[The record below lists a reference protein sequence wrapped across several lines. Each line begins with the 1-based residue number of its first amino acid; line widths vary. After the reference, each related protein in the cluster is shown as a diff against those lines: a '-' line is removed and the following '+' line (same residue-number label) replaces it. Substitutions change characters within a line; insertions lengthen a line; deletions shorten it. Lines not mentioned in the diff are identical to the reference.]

1 MDGDDSDADRYAEEE
16 AMLAQ
21 EIAAAEAEEEALGRR
36 PRNPKRLLA
45 VVPDSSQPLARSLT
59 FPSLTSSSGS
69 VPQSPERTSKRA
81 RLAEQD
87 GSDEEAGL
95 SSPAA
100 TDRDPPAPRRSRFLL
115 DAPEASQLTLPVVL
129 PVSGQYKFMAL
140 SADSAGPKTQA
151 ERANAAAT
159 ATAAMHD
166 REAIGVLLHCVE
178 AARRREAREASLRAD
193 REARE
198 GPRAGPAGD
207 VPTEKWTDQYAPRT
221 FVELLSAEQI
231 NRNVLRW
238 VKLWGA
244 YHDRVAEQRQ
254 LAGPRRQLG
263 ASALG
268 KAKRGGGS
276 ALLGSSSRK
285 GRGKDSAG
293 DGAVSAAGAIV
304 GRGGVKEETIEKRQ
318 QLRDAFG
325 FGWNIDAR
333 VLLLVGPAG
342 VGKTMLAHIAARQ
355 AGLQV
360 LELNASD
367 DRSAGRLKPRLQA
380 AMQMRSLS
388 SGGKRRL
395 VVLDEVDGLDSGAVD
410 LLVKM
415 IRATPPIVPT
425 VYPWSGGAGGTDRER
440 RRRRKQGSI
449 AFTCPVIC
457 TCNELYAPALRKLR
471 EHCQIIEMRRP
482 SQERLSGL
490 LRTICREQDM
500 IPTQEGIAALS
511 ERCGYDIRACINTLQ
526 TVPLRHRTPAA
537 TAAGVL
543 RLTPELVQRLPV
555 GSKDDARSAFDVWSS
570 VLSGHQAKRSAARA
584 RRGGFRTGDVA
595 EAASAFAAV
604 AAAADEVR
612 AREAGGAAAVA
623 AAAAAVAES
632 PADDALALPSTALNM
647 SSITAALRAGAGL
660 AGASSSSAAAATGFA
675 ARPSSGAGAADAQG
689 AWPRRGPQS
698 FTRFLLE
705 DLSSRGV
712 DVQLLLDGLHE
723 NFPSSPHTDPTLQ
736 DTARTAD
743 WISVGD
749 MFTHAARSKQ
759 QFSLNRYAAVCG
771 AGVHWNSASDRAG
784 HKLRPRWPAQR
795 RRLKMDTQ
803 AQQEIIATFLGGRM
817 ATGAGLGARSER
829 TLVLDVLSPLLT
841 LVAPPLRERHTG
853 LLDSR
858 ERRDMADAV
867 AIMAT
872 SGLVYGR
879 ERPPMGGKSGGG
891 TGAAGADATG
901 AQGAGRWGADADE
914 EDARR
919 LVLKPPI
926 DSLVRFDGYDP
937 FDRGH
942 RRDMPET
949 MKELLSQEVRLAG
962 VRLRAARAERQER
975 KQRRRDERRAA
986 AAARA
991 AASEAAA
998 ARGEAPAAAADAA
1011 SGRGSGNAMAV
1022 LLQSG
1027 GEGASAGAVSGRR
1040 AGQPGDSDSGS
1051 DSDSGAST
1059 DDEGGPLAIATM
1071 IQEALSGPRRRR
1083 KAPQLGSGKDVHLPE
1098 HVRKQIAEASG
1109 AAPVDK
1115 ASPVKAVVSAAVAKA
1130 AAAQGFLGK
1139 LRERRAEQKGS
1150 RVAPRARFP
1159 VYFKFQ
1165 EGFTDAV
1172 RRPVTLEELLG

>member
-1 MDGDDSDADRYAEEE
+1 
-16 AMLAQ
+16 MLD
-21 EIAAAEAEEEALGRR
+21 
-36 PRNPKRLLA
+36 K
-45 VVPDSSQPLARSLT
+45 
-59 FPSLTSSSGS
+59 
-69 VPQSPERTSKRA
+69 
-81 RLAEQD
+81 
-87 GSDEEAGL
+87 
-95 SSPAA
+95 
-100 TDRDPPAPRRSRFLL
+100 
-115 DAPEASQLTLPVVL
+115 PEASQLTLPVVL
-129 PVSGQYKFMAL
+129 PVSGVYKFMAL
-140 SADSAGPKTQA
+140 SADVAGPRTQA
-151 ERANAAAT
+151 ERASAAAN

-193 REARE
+193 KEARE
-198 GPRAGPAGD
+198 GPPAGPSGEA
-207 VPTEKWTDQYAPRT
+207 PTEKWTDKYAPRT

-244 YHDRVAEQRQ
+244 YHDRMAEQRL

-263 ASALG
+263 AAPGG
-268 KAKRGGGS
+268 KKTRG
-276 ALLGSSSRK
+276 ALLGTTGRKGKGSSSAS
-285 GRGKDSAG
+285 GGDAAGTAG
-293 DGAVSAAGAIV
+293 DIAK
-304 GRGGVKEETIEKRQ
+304 GGVKEETLERRQ
-318 QLRDAFG
+318 QLRDTFG
-325 FGWNIDAR
+325 YGWNIDAR
-333 VLLLVGPAG
+333 VVLLVGPAG

-388 SGGKRRL
+388 SGGRRRL

-425 VYPWSGGAGGTDRER
+425 VYPWGGGAGRGADPEK
-440 RRRRKQGSI
+440 RRRRKQGPV
-449 AFTCPVIC
+449 ALTCPVIC

-482 SQERLSGL
+482 SQERLTGL
-490 LRTICREQDM
+490 LRAICREQDM

-584 RRGGFRTGDVA
+584 RKGGFRTGDVA

-623 AAAAAVAES
+623 AAAAAAAES
-632 PADDALALPSTALNM
+632 PGDDALALPSTALNM

-660 AGASSSSAAAATGFA
+660 AGASASATTGFGS
-675 ARPSSGAGAADAQG
+675 RTLSGAGVADAQG

-723 NFPSSPHTDPTLQ
+723 NFPNSPHTDPTLQ

-743 WISVGD
+743 WLSVGD

-759 QFSLNRYAAVCG
+759 QYSLNRYVAVCG

-795 RRLKMDTQ
+795 RRLRMDTQ
-803 AQQEIIATFLGGRM
+803 AQQEIITTFLGGRM

-841 LVAPPLRERHTG
+841 LVAPPLRERNTG

-872 SGLVYGR
+872 SGLVYAR
-879 ERPPMGGKSGGG
+879 ERPPMGGKSG
-891 TGAAGADATG
+891 AGAGGDQQAK
-901 AQGAGRWGADADE
+901 QGGGGRWGEDDE
-914 EDARR
+914 AARR

-926 DSLVRFDGYDP
+926 DSLVRYEGYDP
-937 FDRGH
+937 FERSH

-949 MKELLSQEVRLAG
+949 MKELLSQEVRLAS

-975 KQRRRDERRAA
+975 KQRRKDERRA

-991 AASEAAA
+991 AASVEAAV
-998 ARGEAPAAAADAA
+998 ARGETPAAAAAAAAA
-1011 SGRGSGNAMAV
+1011 SGRRGASNAMAV

-1027 GEGASAGAVSGRR
+1027 GDGAMGGPVSSQRG
-1040 AGQPGDSDSGS
+1040 GPDGGSDSGS
-1051 DSDSGAST
+1051 DSGSDAST
-1059 DDEGGPLAIATM
+1059 DDDEGGPLAIAAM
-1071 IQEALSGPRRRR
+1071 IQAALSGPRRRR
-1083 KAPQLGSGKDVHLPE
+1083 KAVQLGSGKDVHLPE

-1139 LRERRAEQKGS
+1139 LRERRAEKKGS
-1150 RVAPRARFP
+1150 RVAPKARFP